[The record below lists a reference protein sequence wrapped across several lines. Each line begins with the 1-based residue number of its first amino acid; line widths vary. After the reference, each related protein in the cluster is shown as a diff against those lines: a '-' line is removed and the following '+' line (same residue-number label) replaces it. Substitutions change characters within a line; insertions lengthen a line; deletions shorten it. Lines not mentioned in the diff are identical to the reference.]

1 MIHSF
6 PVLEDLPLFHLVQGD
21 VLLVEPGHPE
31 PVGVY
36 RALPRNYAALLT
48 TLVAEGAVGTSLSA
62 DDLAC
67 VARLLPPEHDCVPR
81 SGLDRR
87 QGRLQLLVSG
97 E

>member
-1 MIHSF
+1 MIHTF
-6 PVLEDLPLFHLVQGD
+6 PVLENLPLFHLELGD
-21 VLLVEPGHPE
+21 VLLVEPGDAQ

-36 RALPRNYAALLT
+36 RSLPNNYAALLP
-48 TLVAEGAVGTSLSA
+48 TLVSEGAIGTSLSA

-87 QGRLQLLVSG
+87 QDHLKLLVSG